1 VRRASVILALMTIV
15 LVGMAAPSSGAEITT
30 VAVGVEPP
38 EGGAEAGQDG
48 EVIVGVGTPGEE
60 GSTTP
65 VDDPGEDTGNQRT
78 CRFDGREIDCES
90 KFGVWNGHCYVK
102 VADPQPS
109 KADAVWAGHEDGV
122 IVVCMP
128 YICVPQPGQDTIPV
142 ADCPGRSVYWAPR
155 APEFGVDPAVLA
167 QRAVDRMQLEPID
180 IGIVPEDEPG
190 SVGIVGMPQWMWV
203 NEPAPNTFGP
213 ITASASA
220 GGATVT
226 ATASVDRIVWDMGD
240 GTTVTCIGA
249 GTPYEDRYDISD
261 SPDCGHRY
269 TKQGA
274 YEVTATSYWMVQW
287 EGVGQTGTIPLDFTS
302 TANIVMG
309 EAQVIS
315 Q

>member
-1 VRRASVILALMTIV
+1 MRRAGAMIVLLTLV
-15 LVGMAAPSSGAEITT
+15 LVGIAAPSFGTESAS
-30 VAVGVEPP
+30 VAMAVEPP

-48 EVIVGVGTPGEE
+48 EIIVGVGTPGEGE
-60 GSTTP
+60 SAAPVGTP
-65 VDDPGEDTGNQRT
+65 DPGTDKERA
-78 CRFDGREIDCES
+78 CRFGGNVIDCES
-90 KFGVWNGHCYVK
+90 QFGVWDGRCYVE

-109 KADAVWAGHEDGV
+109 KDDDVWAGHDDGV

-155 APEFGVDPAVLA
+155 APDSDVDPAVLA
-167 QRAVDRMQLEPID
+167 ERAVDRMQLQPID
-180 IGIVPEDEPG
+180 IGIVPEDKPG

-220 GGATVT
+220 GGHTVT
-226 ATASVDRIVWDMGD
+226 ATASVDKVVWDMGD
-240 GTTVTCIGA
+240 GNTVTCVGA
-249 GTPYEDRYDISD
+249 GTPYEDRFDIAD

-269 TKQGA
+269 TKQGE
-274 YEVTATSYWMVQW
+274 YEVTATSYWTVEW
-287 EGVGQTGTIPLDFTS
+287 DGIGQTGIIPVERTNS
-302 TANIVMG
+302 TNIVMG
-309 EAQVIS
+309 EAQVIT